1 MSTPRPLPEET
12 GGAEAEVGLGWG
24 EAAAPAAAAPSE
36 PLLGRAERTALLRG
50 ERGEPRPAVLAMVG
64 GGSARYERWPMLELV
79 LERFRERLRT
89 SLRELSTGDVDL
101 SLEGIGARRFADHLE
116 SLPRPIPIAVLRAVE
131 WDGYGLVILDR
142 ALAFTLVDLLLG
154 GGRAAAPATGQ
165 ARGFTSI
172 ERALIE
178 RFVGLVRADLG
189 RAFEPVVPVRFT
201 VERLE
206 TDPRF
211 ATVARPAES
220 CVLMT
225 LRIAL
230 AGRGGT
236 LALVLPYATLER
248 GREVLH
254 LEYEAYEP
262 LAARVFDR
270 IREEAAAR
278 WPGARLAL
286 AHRVGRLEI
295 GEASVVVAAAAP
307 HRVEAFAA
315 CRYAI
320 ERIKQVAPI
329 WKREHFEGGE
339 VWIEGAV
346 ADPDDPEARA
356 RALAAA
362 CA

>member
-1 MSTPRPLPEET
+1 MSTLRALPEET

-24 EAAAPAAAAPSE
+24 EATGPAAAAPSE
-36 PLLGRAERTALLRG
+36 PLLGRAERAALLRG
-50 ERGEPRPAVLAMVG
+50 ERGEPRAAVLAMVG

-154 GGRAAAPATGQ
+154 GGRAVAPATGQ

-178 RFVGLVRADLG
+178 RFVGLVGADLA

-201 VERLE
+201 VERIE

-211 ATVARPAES
+211 ATVARPADS

-236 LALVLPYATLER
+236 LALLLPYATLEPAS
-248 GREVLH
+248 EVLREMVSGEKLGRDPVWERH
-254 LEYEAYEP
+254 LAS
-262 LAARVFDR
+262 R
-270 IREEAAAR
+270 IR
-278 WPGARLAL
+278 GARIELVAVL
-286 AHRVGRLEI
+286 GERTTSLREIVELRVGSVLVLGARPDSPVVLRCNGLPVLTGKLGRV
-295 GEASVVVAAAAP
+295 GERVSVRIED
-307 HRVEAFAA
+307 RVGGA
-315 CRYAI
+315 
-320 ERIKQVAPI
+320 
-329 WKREHFEGGE
+329 RE
-339 VWIEGAV
+339 
-346 ADPDDPEARA
+346 D
-356 RALAAA
+356 
-362 CA
+362 

>member
-236 LALVLPYATLER
+236 LALVLPYATLEPA
-248 GREVLH
+248 REVLQQMFPGEKLGRDPVWERH
-254 LEYEAYEP
+254 LASRIRG
-262 LAARVFDR
+262 ARIELVAVLGERTTSLREIVELRVGSVLVLGARPDSPVVLRCNGLPVLTGKLGRVGERVSVRIEDR
-270 IREEAAAR
+270 IG
-278 WPGARLAL
+278 GAR
-286 AHRVGRLEI
+286 E
-295 GEASVVVAAAAP
+295 
-307 HRVEAFAA
+307 
-315 CRYAI
+315 
-320 ERIKQVAPI
+320 
-329 WKREHFEGGE
+329 
-339 VWIEGAV
+339 
-346 ADPDDPEARA
+346 D
-356 RALAAA
+356 
-362 CA
+362 

>member
-1 MSTPRPLPEET
+1 MSTARPLPEET

-24 EAAAPAAAAPSE
+24 EAVGPAAAGPSE
-36 PLLGRAERTALLRG
+36 PLLGRAERAALLRA

-64 GGSARYERWPMLELV
+64 GGSARYERWPVLELV

-89 SLRELSTGDVDL
+89 SLRELSTADVDL
-101 SLEGIGARRFADHLE
+101 ALEGIGARRFAEHLE
-116 SLPRPIPIAVLRAVE
+116 SLPRPIPIAVLRAIE
-131 WDGYGLVILDR
+131 WEGCGLVILDR

-154 GGRAAAPATGQ
+154 GGRAVAPTTGQ

-178 RFVGLVRADLG
+178 RFVGLLGADLG

-201 VERLE
+201 VERIE

-236 LALVLPYATLER
+236 LALLLPYATLEPA
-248 GREVLH
+248 REVLREMVTGEKLGRDPAWERH
-254 LEYEAYEP
+254 LASRIRG
-262 LAARVFDR
+262 ARIELVAVLGERTTSLREVVELRVGSVLVLGARPDSPVVLRCNGLPVLTGKLGRVGERVSVRIEDR
-270 IREEAAAR
+270 IG
-278 WPGARLAL
+278 GAR
-286 AHRVGRLEI
+286 E
-295 GEASVVVAAAAP
+295 
-307 HRVEAFAA
+307 
-315 CRYAI
+315 
-320 ERIKQVAPI
+320 
-329 WKREHFEGGE
+329 
-339 VWIEGAV
+339 
-346 ADPDDPEARA
+346 D
-356 RALAAA
+356 
-362 CA
+362 